1 MRLPVF
7 AVLLLTL
14 FCSSLYSQQ
23 KNISTSVL
31 VINSINV
38 FEKSKLGNDIL
49 IAFQEAALE
58 LKKEADLNVKK
69 FEDEE
74 LELTQKREVLTKKD
88 FNELADEFDKR
99 VQKTRNLYDLRDSQ
113 LRSKLE
119 SWKKNF
125 IELSGRVIQPIMLKY
140 EAFIV
145 LDSSQIDLFFDN
157 RIDITDQVIF
167 ELDNFYES
175 DPTYLEVIIGKWL
188 GEVYENGDLQYWR
201 NKEVNSS

>member
-1 MRLPVF
+1 MTFFYKNLRGLS
-7 AVLLLTL
+7 AYAALLLL
-14 FCSSLYSQQ
+14 LCNPIFSQE

-49 IAFQEAALE
+49 FAFQDAALE
-58 LKKEADLNVKK
+58 LKKEADLNAKK

-74 LELTQKREVLTKKD
+74 LELTKKREVLAKKD
-88 FNELADEFDKR
+88 FNELADDFDKR
-99 VQKTRNLYDLRDSQ
+99 VQKTRNFYDLKDSQ
-113 LRSKLE
+113 LRSNLE
-119 SWKKNF
+119 SWKKKF
-125 IELSGRVIQPIMLKY
+125 IELSGRVIQPIMLQY

-167 ELDNFYES
+167 ELDNLYES
-175 DPTYLEVIIGKWL
+175 DPNYLGLIIGK
-188 GEVYENGDLQYWR
+188 
-201 NKEVNSS
+201 